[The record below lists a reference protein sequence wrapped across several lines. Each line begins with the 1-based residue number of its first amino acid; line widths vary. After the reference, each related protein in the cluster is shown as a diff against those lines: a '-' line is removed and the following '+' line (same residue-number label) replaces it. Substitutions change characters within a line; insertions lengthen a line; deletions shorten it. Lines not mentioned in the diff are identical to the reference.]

1 MENLNGMPTSE
12 EKDIN
17 GVPRKI
23 LEMREAQAKTE
34 EERAERIQ
42 RLKDAAGENGVISS
56 NDRNIR

>member
-17 GVPRKI
+17 GVPEEI
-23 LEMREAQAKTE
+23 LQLRAAQAKTE
-34 EERAERIQ
+34 KERAERIQ
-42 RLKDAAGENGVISS
+42 RLKDAGGEKGVISS

>member
-1 MENLNGMPTSE
+1 MENLNIMPTSE

>member
-17 GVPRKI
+17 GVPREI
-23 LEMREAQAKTE
+23 LQMREAQAKTE
-34 EERAERIQ
+34 AERAERIQ